1 MINQYPSHVQLLP
14 SIRVTDVQKHV
25 ICDDIWWPKCWEY
38 MGIYV
43 LVGGLEHFFIF
54 HNILGIIIPTDFH
67 IFQRGWN
74 HHDVQSEVA
83 WALLSSLP
91 AWQGAIGAVTWEGI
105 AFRVFQ
111 HTGWSA
117 NLGETRE
124 IPWFIMINHCTIWI
138 ATWGYINISHYY
150 HTQPYL
156 KPKSES
162 SLADWPLVWP
172 FAISCSIHTLI
183 GWTLCSHD
191 LTCEYAGY
199 SSIGEDTLWLV
210 VWNIFFHILG
220 IIIPTG
226 FHIFQ
231 RGRYTTNQPSCFI
244 EVRDCRKFRCDL
256 KCTLH
261 FLLEGG
267 YLKEMWR
274 SKTYNTISGMK
285 IHERQLFCYSPQCEA
300 RKIAKLVYNS
310 NKYGLWYLYVLVT
323 IVTGANLNQLITGGP
338 HIAEYLCLTHK
349 PVFVQ
354 NAAWDPEKIL
364 RSWREQ
370 QRSLDHVLVRMA
382 ILRGMPIL
390 NNFKTHPYF

>member
-1 MINQYPSHVQLLP
+1 MWFVGDLRIVSSLYVDGMRATQNSIDPVAQFYHMGVLGGVQNYTHRKMLNYYVCAYHDKSV
-14 SIRVTDVQKHV
+14 SITCTVATIHKSNWCAKT
-25 ICDDIWWPKCWEY
+25 CDMWWHLMTK
-38 MGIYV
+38 MLGIYV

-210 VWNIFFHILG
+210 VWNIFFPYIGNNHPNWLSY
-220 IIIPTG
+220 
-226 FHIFQ
+226 F
-231 RGRYTTNQPSCFI
+231 S
-244 EVRDCRKFRCDL
+244 
-256 KCTLH
+256 
-261 FLLEGG
+261 EG
-267 YLKEMWR
+267 
-274 SKTYNTISGMK
+274 
-285 IHERQLFCYSPQCEA
+285 
-300 RKIAKLVYNS
+300 
-310 NKYGLWYLYVLVT
+310 
-323 IVTGANLNQLITGGP
+323 
-338 HIAEYLCLTHK
+338 
-349 PVFVQ
+349 
-354 NAAWDPEKIL
+354 
-364 RSWREQ
+364 
-370 QRSLDHVLVRMA
+370 
-382 ILRGMPIL
+382 
-390 NNFKTHPYF
+390 

>member
-1 MINQYPSHVQLLP
+1 MECGQHRIQLTQLP
-14 SIRVTDVQKHV
+14 NFTTWGYWAVFKTIPTE
-25 ICDDIWWPKCWEY
+25 KCLPI
-38 MGIYV
+38 IYV
-43 LVGGLEHFFIF
+43 CAYHDKSVSITCTVATIHKSNWCAKACDMWWHLMTKMLGIFRNICPGWWFGTFFIF

-117 NLGETRE
+117 NLGETLK

-138 ATWGYINISHYY
+138 ATWGYINISHYC

-156 KPKSES
+156 KPKPGS

-210 VWNIFFHILG
+210 VWNIFYFSIYWEETNLEE
-220 IIIPTG
+220 IATWW
-226 FHIFQ
+226 
-231 RGRYTTNQPSCFI
+231 RTT
-244 EVRDCRKFRCDL
+244 
-256 KCTLH
+256 
-261 FLLEGG
+261 
-267 YLKEMWR
+267 
-274 SKTYNTISGMK
+274 
-285 IHERQLFCYSPQCEA
+285 HES
-300 RKIAKLVYNS
+300 
-310 NKYGLWYLYVLVT
+310 
-323 IVTGANLNQLITGGP
+323 
-338 HIAEYLCLTHK
+338 
-349 PVFVQ
+349 
-354 NAAWDPEKIL
+354 
-364 RSWREQ
+364 
-370 QRSLDHVLVRMA
+370 
-382 ILRGMPIL
+382 
-390 NNFKTHPYF
+390 